1 MTAVL
6 PFADLLDVDGRVPLL
21 VHEHAGDEFDPG
33 DGAIHLALDRTGAL
47 ATGDL
52 ARFDLARFDLAR
64 FDLALTVAADPP
76 APWLGV
82 TSNRLDARLAR
93 LAEAVAHAPI
103 AALLLMRVLRIGEGL
118 PFDAALEVESLAYST
133 LLGSAEFAR
142 WRAASPA
149 GALPPEPAEPVRYE
163 RDCNTV
169 TLTLASPATR
179 NAMSATMRDALYA
192 ALASVVEDPGNPS
205 LILRGE
211 GRCFSTG
218 GELAEFGSARDP
230 AAAHLVRTRRSAAR
244 LLHRLGD
251 RAQVRLHGAC
261 IGSGIEIAAAA
272 ARRVAAPDTIFQLP
286 ELRMGLI
293 PGAGGTVTLARAI
306 GRQRTAWLA
315 LSGRRIGAV
324 RARDWGLIHDI
335 VP

>member
-1 MTAVL
+1 MIPAQNFAEE
-6 PFADLLDVDGRVPLL
+6 PFADLLDVDARVPLV
-21 VHEHAGDEFDPG
+21 VHDHADEQFDPG
-33 DGAIHLALDRTGAL
+33 DGAIHLAVDRTGAL
-47 ATGDL
+47 AMGDL
-52 ARFDLARFDLAR
+52 ARFDA
-64 FDLALTVAADPP
+64 ALSVAAYPP
-76 APWLGV
+76 APWVGIAAV
-82 TSNRLDARLAR
+82 RLDAHLAL
-93 LAEAVAHAPI
+93 LADAVAVSPVS
-103 AALLLMRVLRIGEGL
+103 ALVLARVLRIGERLGSE
-118 PFDAALEVESLAYST
+118 AALEVESLAYST
-133 LLGSAEFAR
+133 LLGGAEFQC
-142 WRAASPA
+142 WRLANPA
-149 GALPPEPAEPVRYE
+149 GAMPSVPADPVRYA
-163 RDCNTV
+163 RDGDTV

-192 ALASVVEDPGNPS
+192 ALASVLEDPSRPS

-211 GRCFSTG
+211 GRSFSTG
-218 GELAEFGSARDP
+218 GELAEFGSSDDLAT
-230 AAAHLVRTRRSAAR
+230 AHLIRTRRSAAR

-251 RAQVRLHGAC
+251 RTEVRLHGAC

-272 ARRVAAPDTIFQLP
+272 ARRVATPDTIFQLP

-315 LSGRRIGAV
+315 LTGRRIGAA